1 MLRPI
6 THGHLTALLTELGY
20 TSRVIDRH
28 NVVYEHKPTGSLFF
42 LPNIPPHTPAR
53 EGDYVHIRSQ
63 LDGWGLMERDDFE
76 MYFARLAVA
85 ADRSRTKQA

>member
-1 MLRPI
+1 MLKPV
-6 THGHLTALLTELGY
+6 THGHLLTLLNELGY

-28 NVVYEHKPTGSLFF
+28 NVVYEHKSTGSLIF
-42 LPNIPPHTPAR
+42 LPNCPPDTPAR
-53 EGDYVHIRSQ
+53 EGDYIQMRSQ
-63 LDGWGLMERDDFE
+63 LDGRGLMERDDFE